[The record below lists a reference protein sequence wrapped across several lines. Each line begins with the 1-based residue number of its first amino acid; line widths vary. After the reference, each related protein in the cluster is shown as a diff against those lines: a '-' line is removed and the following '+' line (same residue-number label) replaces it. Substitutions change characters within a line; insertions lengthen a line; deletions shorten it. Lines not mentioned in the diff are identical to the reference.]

1 MYPICRQAGEKT
13 LYITDFLLND
23 RIPTELD
30 EVLIILTII
39 SVSQTI
45 CIFITIYSF
54 YNFPIKY
61 VSYQ

>member
-13 LYITDFLLND
+13 LYFTDFLLNY